1 MFTVATQ
8 TETRLQ
14 AYIDAE
20 AKILRGQSVRMG
32 DRELR
37 RADLAEIRAEIRQL
51 QRDVAAEK
59 ASASGKSR
67 FARADLGGEW

>member
-1 MFTVATQ
+1 MATQ

-20 AKILRGQSVRMG
+20 AKILAGQSVRMG

-37 RADLAEIRAEIRQL
+37 RADLSEIRDEIRRL
-51 QRDVAAEK
+51 KREVTAE
-59 ASASGKSR
+59 ANAASGRSQ